1 MAKRRRSPQ
10 SVPAEPVRPKRRL
23 PRPGIVHTSV
33 YLPTAVHD
41 ALRSAAF
48 RERVKIHDIVIEGV
62 KMALGKRGWK

>member
-1 MAKRRRSPQ
+1 
-10 SVPAEPVRPKRRL
+10 
-23 PRPGIVHTSV
+23 
-33 YLPTAVHD
+33 VHD